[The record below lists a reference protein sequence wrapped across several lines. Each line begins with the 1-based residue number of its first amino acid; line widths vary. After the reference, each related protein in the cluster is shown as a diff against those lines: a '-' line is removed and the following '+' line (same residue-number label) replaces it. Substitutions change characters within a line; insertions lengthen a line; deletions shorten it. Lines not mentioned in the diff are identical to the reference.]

1 MLGYLLWE
9 TGAETLDDQVLDQV
23 LPTYRYQLYRN
34 VYTKIYQ
41 ELSPID
47 RQFILAMAQVNADEV
62 AIGQICQALQ
72 KPSNYIANYRRRLID
87 DQVIR
92 PTKYGHVTFTLPLF
106 GDFIRENQALLDLI

>member
-1 MLGYLLWE
+1 MCKIATKQLLRRASGNYQRPWRNDWKGYTYAFQLLGYLLWE

-62 AIGQICQALQ
+62 AIGQIRQAL
-72 KPSNYIANYRRRLID
+72 
-87 DQVIR
+87 
-92 PTKYGHVTFTLPLF
+92 
-106 GDFIRENQALLDLI
+106 